1 MKLAEMHDDVFLRNI
16 MVFAG
21 HGGYCRVYKQ
31 RPKHI
36 RVPEGTTITF
46 WCSDGHAQF
55 QGLDTLDNDIG
66 KLVDVTNGLSGMCKS
81 MRDKQL
87 ALPET
92 YEAGDQVRNYVLLAP
107 DNLKLGEARALSRL
121 ATVKQPGLGQTKGVF
136 LEDLLYNYRGRNC
149 HWAACRNVIHMA
161 DTLLDGGELLS
172 E

>member
-66 KLVDVTNGLSGMCKS
+66 KLVDVTNG
-81 MRDKQL
+81 
-87 ALPET
+87 
-92 YEAGDQVRNYVLLAP
+92 DQREQHEDEHDVEQARGEGC
-107 DNLKLGEARALSRL
+107 DGEATER
-121 ATVKQPGLGQTKGVF
+121 VQ
-136 LEDLLYNYRGRNC
+136 
-149 HWAACRNVIHMA
+149 
-161 DTLLDGGELLS
+161 DT
-172 E
+172 